1 MHLRILLASC
11 ILLLSTSV
19 ASAQQK
25 FDVHLQ
31 HKVQERANAATK
43 SRVFVNVLMKL
54 QDPSDMALLSPEW
67 CKVNTHLGSV
77 VTAQIDIDHLDKLL
91 PIAEVERVSL
101 GATES
106 PVMDSVKYRTGAWAV
121 QKGWGPIAK
130 ARNGKGVLIGIVD
143 TGIDYYHKEFR
154 DKRNPDETRV
164 LFLWNQWDKTG
175 EKPDSF
181 SYGSEYI
188 KKQIDDEI
196 NGRANI
202 IPRSDYDPTGRGG
215 DGHGTHVAGI
225 AAGVNGMA
233 PEADLVVVSTD
244 WQSASIIDGVKYI
257 IDKARLLNRPC
268 VINLSLGSQFDLHNG
283 TGLKAEAYEALL
295 NIRPKGTIICAAA
308 GNDGNKNR
316 VWGGF
321 DIESQYGWYYGNP
334 IELAMAIPDS
344 AMSTMSFSITS
355 YEVDYDHEQ
364 NYFTIKNELGKFS
377 SVVPSNLTQDS
388 IYSEIKYQ
396 DGSLAGSMTAKLN
409 NDPVESDENFVVLR
423 IEDHAEINITKDTPI
438 YTGMELYKIAIRG
451 EGKFYSWLQSVP
463 KSYAGSIVKWVTD
476 PVAVGLDTADGWV
489 GPRNEYSIIAPAL
502 YESTFSV
509 GASVNRRVYNDVNGN
524 RKPPAW
530 NREWPGTLGPF
541 SSRGPSVDERTLP
554 EIVAPGMHV
563 FSSIPSW
570 YRGWSDKVLDG
581 TYASSSGTSMAAP
594 VVSGGIALFLE
605 ENPDA
610 TLDTIR
616 KVFLAQTV
624 EDEFTES
631 NGPLPNNHWGWGK
644 FNITKIMSKGLVYG
658 VDEQD
663 KAIMVYPNPAS
674 QFVRVKGDWQSATL
688 TSLSGQVIE
697 RWNVHQDWLDV
708 SNIQS
713 GSYLLEIELPEGK
726 STTKLMVY

>member
-1 MHLRILLASC
+1 MHLRILLASIFFLTSG
-11 ILLLSTSV
+11 ILL
-19 ASAQQK
+19 AQQK
-25 FDVHLQ
+25 FDVQLQ
-31 HKVQERANAATK
+31 QKMHQRAQVAGKK
-43 SRVFVNVLMKL
+43 SVSVNVLMKL

-67 CKVNTHLGSV
+67 CKINTHLGSV
-77 VTAQIDIDHLDKLL
+77 VTAEIDIDHLEKLL
-91 PIAEVERVSL
+91 PLAEVERVSL

-121 QKGWGPIAK
+121 QKGWGPISK
-130 ARNGKGVLIGIVD
+130 ARNGKGVLMGIVD

-154 DKRNPDETRV
+154 DKRSPDETRV
-164 LFLWNQWDKTG
+164 LFLWNQWDETG

-188 KKQIDDEI
+188 KTQIDDEI

-225 AAGVNGMA
+225 AAGINGMA

-283 TGLKAEAYEALL
+283 TGLKAEAYQALMD
-295 NIRPKGTIICAAA
+295 IRPKGTVICAAA

-321 DIESQYGWYYGNP
+321 DIESQYAWIYGNP

-344 AMSTMSFSITS
+344 AMGTMSFSITS
-355 YEVDYDHEQ
+355 YEVDYDHKQ

-377 SVVPSNLTQDS
+377 SVVPSNLTKDS
-388 IYSEIKYQ
+388 IYSELKYS
-396 DGSLAGSMTAKLN
+396 DGSIAGAMTAKLN
-409 NDPVESDENFVVLR
+409 DDPVESDEHFVV
-423 IEDHAEINITKDTPI
+423 ISINDHAEINITKDTPI
-438 YTGMELYKIAIRG
+438 YTGMELYKIAIKG

-463 KSYAGSIVKWVTD
+463 KAYPGSIVKWVTD
-476 PVAVGLDTADGWV
+476 PVAVGLDTANGWV

-509 GASVNRRVYNDVNGN
+509 GASVNRRVYTDVNGN

-581 TYASSSGTSMAAP
+581 TYASSSGTSMASP
-594 VVSGGIALFLE
+594 VVAGGIALFLE
-605 ENPDA
+605 ENPTA

-624 EDEFTES
+624 EDEFTDS
-631 NGPLPNNHWGWGK
+631 YGPLPNNHWGWGK

-663 KAIMVYPNPAS
+663 KDIMIYPNPTS
-674 QFVRVKGDWQSATL
+674 KSFQLEGDWEEVTIF
-688 TSLSGQVIE
+688 SLSGQKLLYWDQPIGSF
-697 RWNVHQDWLDV
+697 DV
-708 SNIQS
+708 SNLCP
-713 GSYLLEIELPEGK
+713 GSYMVQSKGDGQK
-726 STTKLMVY
+726 YTQMLMIR